1 MRHLNRSVNTT
12 GQRIT
17 DLASL
22 LGREVEEPGDNDE
35 GGSMNRSVNT
45 TGHRITDLASLLGR
59 EVEEPGDND
68 EGVT

>member
-1 MRHLNRSVNTT
+1 MNRSVNTT

-17 DLASL
+17 NLASL

-45 TGHRITDLASLLGR
+45 TGHRLTTSTAAKRI
-59 EVEEPGDND
+59 
-68 EGVT
+68 

>member
-1 MRHLNRSVNTT
+1 MNRSVNTT

-35 GGSMNRSVNT
+35 C
-45 TGHRITDLASLLGR
+45 
-59 EVEEPGDND
+59 
-68 EGVT
+68 VT